1 MTTNSNIDRRAKT
14 TGMPAAAHSSAPYVG
29 AAGWRVAC
37 QGTSSLNSDSGG
49 QLIERHSFRPEG
61 VKRADGGQLQN

>member
-1 MTTNSNIDRRAKT
+1 
-14 TGMPAAAHSSAPYVG
+14 MPAAKPSPAPYGG

-37 QGTSSLNSDSGG
+37 QGTSSLNSGG

-61 VKRADGGQLQN
+61 VKRTDGSHLQN